1 MILKFL
7 VETLYDLVSGFGEQ
21 GVKGA
26 RVAACAKAPDLPSVF
41 PLGGRPVQLAVF
53 NEFGEIGATA
63 LQHAVFDPVGPSG
76 KDCVNANNAFA
87 FTRLKCVL
95 VRGQLDGVE
104 RRLVVEEFF
113 KQVFTPVIPIQR
125 IGAQANAHAELATFL
140 GHPCVELPPVIG
152 KNRRLLRIRRPSRA
166 VSMGVVHLHA
176 TDALLVQLTDLPQKP
191 VFIEVITCPPPEG
204 HLPITSG
211 WILEPRKGIKISR
224 PTRVAGS
231 IRGSA
236 GTELRSI

>member
-1 MILKFL
+1 M
-7 VETLYDLVSGFGEQ
+7 
-21 GVKGA
+21 
-26 RVAACAKAPDLPSVF
+26 AACAKAPDLPAVF
-41 PLGGRPVQLAVF
+41 PFGGRPVQLAVF
-53 NEFGEIGATA
+53 NEFGEISATA
-63 LQHAVFDPVGPSG
+63 LQHAVFDSVGPSG
-76 KDCVNANNAFA
+76 EGCLDTPHT
-87 FTRLKCVL
+87 FTFPRLKCVL

-104 RRLVVEEFF
+104 CRLVVEEFF
-113 KQVFTPVIPIQR
+113 KQVFTAVIPIQR

-140 GHPCVELPPVIG
+140 RDAGIELPPVIG

-211 WILEPRKGIKISR
+211 WILEPRKSIKISR

-236 GTELRSI
+236 GTELRSIQGGR